1 MIMPNALFGLAS
13 FVFLVIATPLALRM
27 KQSNVFVLP
36 LCAIVVDL
44 LAASIAKL
52 ISPAIS
58 FWLFTPPYFLLAS
71 LFIFCVGAVF
81 SSVSLEILYKIFRCG
96 GRVNP
101 STLSETLVRNGM
113 KARIA
118 EHLRNGAIAQI
129 DDRLDLTPNGRKIV
143 LVVERLKTIFALTSN
158 GIY

>member
-1 MIMPNALFGLAS
+1 MTMINALFGLAS
-13 FVFLVIATPLALRM
+13 FVFLLMVTPLALRM
-27 KQSNVFVLP
+27 KRSNVFVLP
-36 LCAIVVDL
+36 LSAIVVDL

-81 SSVSLEILYKIFRCG
+81 SSVSLEILYSIFRCG

-101 STLSETLVRNGM
+101 SALCETLVLNGM

-118 EHLRNGAIAQI
+118 EHLRNGTVTQV
-129 DDRLDLTPNGRKIV
+129 DGRLDLTPKGRKIV
-143 LVVERLKTIFALTSN
+143 FAVEKLKSIFALTSN